1 MGQNKGNG
9 WKEDGSNCQAVP
21 CGHRGNH
28 HIKLGKQVATVEV
41 TIPMNK
47 RYARAEVQD
56 ADMTAAMD
64 KTVDILEGQVVRYKK
79 RMHQNP
85 ETAQMPMRQN
95 MRQFWCLR
103 RTWMTSLW

>member
-1 MGQNKGNG
+1 MRYNIIGKNIDVWDKT
-9 WKEDGSNCQAVP
+9 KEMVEKKMDRIA
-21 CGHRGNH
+21 
-28 HIKLGKQVATVEV
+28 KLFPADTEATITLSLEKQVATVEV

-79 RMHQNP
+79 RM
-85 ETAQMPMRQN
+85 
-95 MRQFWCLR
+95 
-103 RTWMTSLW
+103 RTKIRNGADAYAAEYAAI